1 MSSSVKRLSA
11 GVNTAGAQS
20 SYCFLQ
26 MCSREETLLK
36 KILIVGAGAV
46 GAVYG
51 WHLHRA
57 GHEVHFF
64 VKPAYR
70 DTVSAGLVLHR
81 LEHRATRREDWS
93 APRVADLATVA
104 AERWDQVWLTLSS
117 DALRG
122 ELAAQLLAAV
132 GAATVVCLQPDLE
145 DADYVR
151 ARVETPEQV
160 VHGLITLISYQS
172 PLPGR
177 DDPPGIAYF
186 LPPFTPAPFSGSPA
200 RLSGVVDALNAGG
213 MAARAVADVAPA
225 AAAATALLQPLIA
238 SLELNNWQLSTVP
251 GSAPLRIGLDAA
263 REALAVARQVTGART
278 AKFRPL
284 LVPWLWRLF
293 LPLAAR
299 LLPLPLEPYL
309 HYHFSKVGVQTRL
322 MLETYIRLGRQHGLE
337 TQALQKL
344 LQALPSQSNR
354 T

>member
-1 MSSSVKRLSA
+1 M
-11 GVNTAGAQS
+11 
-20 SYCFLQ
+20 
-26 MCSREETLLK
+26 K
-36 KILIVGAGAV
+36 KILVVGAGAV

-70 DTVSAGLVLHR
+70 DTVSAGLTLHR
-81 LEHRATRREDWS
+81 LKRHATRREDWNG
-93 APRVADLATVA
+93 PRVTDLAAVA
-104 AERWDQVWLTLSS
+104 GERWDQVWLTLSS

-151 ARVETPEQV
+151 ARVGAPEQV

-177 DDPPGIAYF
+177 DGPPGIAYF
-186 LPPFTPAPFSGSPA
+186 LPRFTPTPFSGSPA
-200 RLSGVVDALNAGG
+200 RLSGVVDALKAGG
-213 MAARAVADVAPA
+213 MDARAVADVAPA
-225 AAAATALLQPLIA
+225 AAAATALMQPLIA
-238 SLELNNWQLSTVP
+238 CLELNNWQLSTLP
-251 GSAPLRIGLDAA
+251 GSEPLHSGLDAA
-263 REALAVARQVTGART
+263 REALAVARQITGVPT

-284 LVPWLWRLF
+284 LLPWLWRLL
-293 LPLAAR
+293 LPLASR
-299 LLPLPLEPYL
+299 MLPLPLEPYL

-322 MLETYIRLGRQHGLE
+322 MLETYIRLGQQHGLE

-344 LQALPSQSNR
+344 RQALPSL
-354 T
+354 